1 MSFGVNQSNADVWG
15 RGLLSCILRDPSAFD
30 SIVDYPVSVSDFRDP
45 TLGYV
50 WGLYADAHAH
60 GQPTGV
66 NDLLAASLGDPQAAK
81 YNLPRVVNDLYD
93 DMMAT
98 VKGTARSYAR
108 GLRQTAD
115 VRAAVDAMQDATRRL
130 TSGEDTGH
138 VLESARETL
147 ENVSARSS
155 TTATMKSFDDLGNT
169 MLDKTLDKN
178 WEAWQSGGSRG
189 IPYPYQTF
197 TNATGGIMPGMLV
210 VVAAET
216 GKGKT
221 VFAVDALVTAIRGGQ
236 TVYMKA
242 YEMSAEE
249 LWVRIFSCWTGI
261 PMREIEGDCSRE
273 RLMEIKAA
281 QERML
286 RERAECGGQL
296 YINADPNGG
305 VDTIARDCRRLLQSD
320 SGLDL
325 AIVDYLGIVPSFES
339 KKDVDKY
346 GAITSNLKRLG
357 QTTKVPFILLAQLQ
371 RGASDADGD
380 SEGGT
385 GKRQPTENDLYGSA
399 KPGFDADIVITMMR
413 EDSVDNTIGDT
424 ILVIT
429 KARRGGAGARARCIS
444 ALHCSHLIDRASEIA
459 PAMNTAPSDADIDYI
474 AGLSEE
480 EGRRLDSV
488 YQVDSDEATGATFDD
503 RLHGLSDGDSGE
515 FGYSADGY
523 ASADYAD
530 GGVDDFGQWENE
542 PPMGDSV
549 SWEYDGDVF

>member
-1 MSFGVNQSNADVWG
+1 MSFGDGQSNVDVWG
-15 RGLLSCILRDPSAFD
+15 RGLLSCVLRDSAAFD
-30 SIVDYPVSVSDFRDP
+30 SIVDYPVSASDFRDP
-45 TLGYV
+45 ALGYV

-66 NDLLAASLGDPQAAK
+66 NDLLAASLGDPDAAK
-81 YNLPRVVNDLYD
+81 YNLQPLINGLYD
-93 DMMAT
+93 DVMAT

-130 TSGEDTGH
+130 TSGEDTGR
-138 VLESARETL
+138 VLESTRETL

-155 TTATMKSFDDLGNT
+155 TTATMKSFDDLGNV
-169 MLDKTLDKN
+169 MLGKTLDEN
-178 WEAWQSGGSRG
+178 WEAWQSGGARG
-189 IPYPYQTF
+189 IPYPYKTF
-197 TNATGGIMPGMLV
+197 TDATGGIMPGMLV
-210 VVAAET
+210 LVGAET
-216 GKGKT
+216 GVGKT
-221 VFAVDALVTAIRGGQ
+221 VYAVDAIVSAVRGGL

-261 PMREIEGDCSRE
+261 PMREIEGDCSAE
-273 RLMEIKAA
+273 RLAEIKAA

-286 RERAECGGQL
+286 RERDECGGQL

-305 VDTIARDCRRLLQSD
+305 VDAIARDCRRLLQSD

-346 GAITSNLKRLG
+346 GAITTNLKRLG
-357 QTTKVPFILLAQLQ
+357 QTTKVPFILLAQLK
-371 RGASDADGD
+371 RGSSDADSDGD
-380 SEGGT
+380 GGT
-385 GKRQPTENDLYGSA
+385 GKRQPTHNDLYGSA
-399 KPGFDADIVITMMR
+399 KPGYDSDIVITMMR
-413 EDSVDNTIGDT
+413 EESVDNTIGDT
-424 ILVIT
+424 IMVIT
-429 KARRGGAGARARCIS
+429 KSRRAGAGARARCIS

-480 EGRRLDSV
+480 EGRRLENV

-515 FGYSADGY
+515 FGYSADG
-523 ASADYAD
+523 
-530 GGVDDFGQWENE
+530 
-542 PPMGDSV
+542 
-549 SWEYDGDVF
+549 